1 MYQRKLSS
9 SQSRRSALVLS
20 LQQALVEKSHET
32 EEHARNL
39 QKLAVSLAKKIGL
52 SDGEVVTTSLVALLH
67 DIGKIAISETI
78 LNKPAPLTEEEWQVM
93 KGHCAIGYRVVSSSP
108 DLLDVAEGVLYHHE
122 RWDGQGYPH
131 GLSGA
136 AIPVAA
142 RIVALADAFDA
153 MTTDRP
159 YRKALSR
166 IDAMDE
172 IAQRAG
178 SQFDPVLAR
187 EFLLLLQQD
196 PAGQASI
203 DQ

>member
-1 MYQRKLSS
+1 
-9 SQSRRSALVLS
+9 
-20 LQQALVEKSHET
+20 
-32 EEHARNL
+32 
-39 QKLAVSLAKKIGL
+39 
-52 SDGEVVTTSLVALLH
+52 
-67 DIGKIAISETI
+67 
-78 LNKPAPLTEEEWQVM
+78 M